1 MEMSITPNLTI
12 IKIRI
17 NYKIILLLPQ
27 RAEITGQESSLKSK
41 GRQALAA
48 ETVRALAHLWQS
60 TKGRDL
66 GATQT
71 VKKNSSSLFNELTR
85 AKVGNRASVESL
97 REWQEHAETLSE
109 MQPRWAGL
117 QLKAEQWGKP
127 SGKTAATKSTRLQ
140 GNPRIN

>member
-48 ETVRALAHLWQS
+48 ETVRAPVAEH
-60 TKGRDL
+60 KGQ
-66 GATQT
+66 G
-71 VKKNSSSLFNELTR
+71 
-85 AKVGNRASVESL
+85 
-97 REWQEHAETLSE
+97 
-109 MQPRWAGL
+109 
-117 QLKAEQWGKP
+117 
-127 SGKTAATKSTRLQ
+127 SGCHTN
-140 GNPRIN
+140 G